1 MAPLL
6 TFRPLFWE
14 VRNPQMAVAC
24 IEGCFLFYAFWMR
37 KRRIFQAF
45 LNARNSPALV
55 AATIFCLEFSITFS
69 VGMGNVGTLVRER
82 AAMLPF
88 WFCIVYS
95 VERVVRQPQSY
106 VAVRRLR
113 ALREMA
119 LNP

>member
-1 MAPLL
+1 MAIS
-6 TFRPLFWE
+6 
-14 VRNPQMAVAC
+14 C

-37 KRRIFQAF
+37 KRRIFLAF
-45 LNARNSPALV
+45 LNARNSPALI
-55 AATIFCLEFSITFS
+55 AAAIFCLQFSITFS

-95 VERVVRQPQSY
+95 VERAATQSQSY

-113 ALREMA
+113 ALREMTLDSHVPNVPTA
-119 LNP
+119 T